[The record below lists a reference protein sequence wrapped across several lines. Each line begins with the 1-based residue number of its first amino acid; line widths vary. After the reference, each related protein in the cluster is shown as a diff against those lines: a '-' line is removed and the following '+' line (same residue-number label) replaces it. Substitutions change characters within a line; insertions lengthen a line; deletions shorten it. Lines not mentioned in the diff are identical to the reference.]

1 MMQQILRDMY
11 IDPDLLAE
19 LNEEQKHILFY
30 KIRQEQVRR
39 WDERENQENQ
49 ENQDQDQGKKGES
62 GCTLLSSR
70 SIQWLQGCDGDVWV
84 WVMGDSPGD
93 KPYEDII
100 KELMGEKARRQAQQE
115 AKELWRTKEAEIEEK
130 FRDAMAKEKARFV
143 AGKWKEETEDRKAAK
158 QEEEHIQES
167 LKKREEEERQ
177 QGEEE
182 IKRAE
187 EKRARELYISLEQEQ
202 RRSEKDDKEW
212 EEQLRRSKM
221 ADQEMQ
227 RKARRA
233 RDEYKRQSL
242 RAIEKG
248 RVAGLSG
255 LFQQGPVVGNGPT
268 AAPFRRYSNVLESS
282 SSTTHRPGL
291 QPATPPLYR
300 RRQSQRH
307 STIVTQ
313 PLMDSPAWVRAPR
326 PSSRECVLL
335 WFKEEQTPKQAGYE
349 RNSTTIAPW
358 FHGLISRQESETLLM
373 NTAEGSFLVRV
384 SDRIWGYTL
393 SYRTADGFK
402 HFLIDASGDYY
413 SFLGVDQNRHATL
426 ADLIDFHK
434 PSSYSS
440 YKKSTSMRKT
450 GSYKEELTE
459 DDDIKTYLCTFEW
472 TALWEGWPRQ
482 KWTSLLAPFLSGNAQ
497 KAYWDL
503 NDEQAANY
511 NGLKQEI
518 LSRYGYSLAHRAQL
532 LTNGGS

>member
-49 ENQDQDQGKKGES
+49 ENQDQEKKGE
-62 GCTLLSSR
+62 R

-84 WVMGDSPGD
+84 WVMGDAPGD

-115 AKELWRTKEAEIEEK
+115 
-130 FRDAMAKEKARFV
+130 
-143 AGKWKEETEDRKAAK
+143 
-158 QEEEHIQES
+158 
-167 LKKREEEERQ
+167 KREEEERQ

-255 LFQQGPVVGNGPT
+255 LFQQGPVVGIGPT
-268 AAPFRRYSNVLESS
+268 VAPFRRYSDV
-282 SSTTHRPGL
+282 
-291 QPATPPLYR
+291 
-300 RRQSQRH
+300 
-307 STIVTQ
+307 
-313 PLMDSPAWVRAPR
+313 PAWVRAPR

-373 NTAEGSFLVRV
+373 NAAEGSFLVRV

-393 SYRTADGFK
+393 SYRTADSFK

-434 PSSYSS
+434 QTSGS
-440 YKKSTSMRKT
+440 KSDQM
-450 GSYKEELTE
+450 LH
-459 DDDIKTYLCTFEW
+459 DIH
-472 TALWEGWPRQ
+472 R
-482 KWTSLLAPFLSGNAQ
+482 
-497 KAYWDL
+497 DL
-503 NDEQAANY
+503 F
-511 NGLKQEI
+511 I
-518 LSRYGYSLAHRAQL
+518 SHQL
-532 LTNGGS
+532 F